1 MWLDFET
8 RMRRVI
14 SDLVGPMLIRQQ
26 ADSEVVVQI
35 TKDKVKIDERLNA
48 LELIVFK
55 DESVAT
61 LIDDLRLRIEQGEAE
76 TRKQIAVVRDRADNK
91 FDEINEKIFSTDAR
105 ITANEIL
112 KKQYD
117 VFVEKQEMLER

>member
-26 ADSEVVVQI
+26 ADSEVVLQI

-61 LIDDLRLRIEQGEAE
+61 LIDDLRLRIEEGEAE
-76 TRKQIAVVRDRADNK
+76 TRK
-91 FDEINEKIFSTDAR
+91 
-105 ITANEIL
+105 
-112 KKQYD
+112 
-117 VFVEKQEMLER
+117 

>member
-1 MWLDFET
+1 MHSQEIMWLDFET

-26 ADSEVVVQI
+26 ADSEVVLQI
-35 TKDKVKIDERLNA
+35 TKDKVKIDDRLNA

-61 LIDDLRLRIEQGEAE
+61 LIDDLRLRIEEGEAE
-76 TRKQIAVVRDRADNK
+76 TRK
-91 FDEINEKIFSTDAR
+91 
-105 ITANEIL
+105 
-112 KKQYD
+112 
-117 VFVEKQEMLER
+117 

>member
-26 ADSEVVVQI
+26 ADSEVVLQI
-35 TKDKVKIDERLNA
+35 TKDKVKIDDRLNA

-61 LIDDLRLRIEQGEAE
+61 LIDDLRLRIEEGEAE
-76 TRKQIAVVRDRADNK
+76 TRKQIATVRDRADNK
-91 FDEINEKIFSTDAR
+91 FDEFKEKLFTTDAR

-112 KKQYD
+112 KN
-117 VFVEKQEMLER
+117 

>member
-1 MWLDFET
+1 MHSQEIMWLDFET

-26 ADSEVVVQI
+26 ADSEVVLQI

-61 LIDDLRLRIEQGEAE
+61 LIDDLRLRIEEGEAE
-76 TRKQIAVVRDRADNK
+76 TRK
-91 FDEINEKIFSTDAR
+91 
-105 ITANEIL
+105 
-112 KKQYD
+112 
-117 VFVEKQEMLER
+117 

>member
-14 SDLVGPMLIRQQ
+14 GDLVGPMLIRQQ
-26 ADSEVVVQI
+26 ADSEVVLQI

-61 LIDDLRLRIEQGEAE
+61 LIDDLRLRIEEGEAE
-76 TRKQIAVVRDRADNK
+76 TRK
-91 FDEINEKIFSTDAR
+91 
-105 ITANEIL
+105 
-112 KKQYD
+112 
-117 VFVEKQEMLER
+117 

>member
-26 ADSEVVVQI
+26 ADSEVVLQI
-35 TKDKVKIDERLNA
+35 TKDKVKIDDRLNA

-61 LIDDLRLRIEQGEAE
+61 LIDDLRLRIEEGEAE
-76 TRKQIAVVRDRADNK
+76 TRK
-91 FDEINEKIFSTDAR
+91 
-105 ITANEIL
+105 
-112 KKQYD
+112 
-117 VFVEKQEMLER
+117 

>member
-1 MWLDFET
+1 VHSQEIMWLDFET

-26 ADSEVVVQI
+26 ADSEVVLQI
-35 TKDKVKIDERLNA
+35 TKDKVKIDDRLNA

-61 LIDDLRLRIEQGEAE
+61 LIDDLRLRIEEGEAE
-76 TRKQIAVVRDRADNK
+76 TRK
-91 FDEINEKIFSTDAR
+91 
-105 ITANEIL
+105 
-112 KKQYD
+112 
-117 VFVEKQEMLER
+117 